1 MFGALRHGFRLLR
14 VARRLAAHDAL
25 FPGELIEEL
34 PAFARL
40 GRKLIAIQLWPRRKP
55 DVEGKSAG
63 ERLAL
68 ALGSLGP
75 TYIKLGQSLA
85 ARPDLVGEP
94 VARALTQL
102 QDRVP
107 PFPAEEARRI
117 IEHELMHPIEDMFQ
131 SIEETPVAA
140 ASIAQVH
147 FAVTTEGKAVA
158 VKVLRPGIEPA
169 FRRDLDA
176 LAWAADL
183 AERYMVPLK
192 RLRPR
197 EVVRTLAEVYFLEMD
212 LRLEAAAAS
221 ELALSLAEDGMVR
234 APAVDWARTARRVL
248 TVDRVKG
255 TPIGD
260 RAALVAAGHDPKVLA
275 TRLMQSFLDQALGHG
290 FFHADLHQG
299 NLFVA
304 EDGAIVVIDFGIMGR
319 LSRFMRRFMAETLI
333 GFITAD
339 YMRVARVH
347 AEAGILPPHKS
358 VELFAQALRSIGEPI
373 LGRPTREISIARLL
387 QQLFM
392 VTETFAMETQPD
404 LLLLQKTMVVVE
416 GVCGGLDPDM
426 NIWEVSRPVVEKWL
440 VATFSPEHRL
450 IDAAENAAAIARRL
464 PAMMEKLEKLG
475 AQVTESGLR
484 LHPETAKAIAAGQAA
499 TQRRLWWAVIALA
512 AAVVVLAIA
521 D

>member
-1 MFGALRHGFRLLR
+1 MFEALRHGFRLLR
-14 VARRLAAHDAL
+14 VARRLAVHDAL
-25 FPGELIEEL
+25 FPPDIEAEM

-40 GRKLIAIQLWPRRKP
+40 GRRLMGVQLWRRRP
-55 DVEGKSAG
+55 AVEGKSPG

-94 VARALTQL
+94 VARALAQL

-107 PFPAEEARRI
+107 PFPTAEAKRI
-117 IEHELMHPIEDMFQ
+117 IEYELMHPIDEVFQ
-131 SIEETPVAA
+131 SIEDQPVAA

-147 FAVTTEGKAVA
+147 FAITRDGREVA
-158 VKVLRPGIEPA
+158 VKVLRPGIEAA

-176 LAWAADL
+176 LAWAAGF
-183 AERYMVPLK
+183 AEKYVAPLK

-197 EVVRTLAEVYFLEMD
+197 EVVRTLAEVSFLEMD

-221 ELALSLAEDGMVR
+221 ELALSLPADHTVR
-234 APAVDWARTARRVL
+234 APAVDWTRTARRVL
-248 TVDRVKG
+248 TVDRVRG
-255 TPIGD
+255 IPIGD
-260 RAALVAAGHDPKVLA
+260 RAALVAAGHDPKLLA
-275 TRLMQSFLDQALGHG
+275 TRLMQSFLDQALGQG

-299 NLFVA
+299 NIFVG
-304 EDGAIVVIDFGIMGR
+304 EDGAIVIIDFGIMGR
-319 LSRFMRRFMAETLI
+319 LSKAMRRFMAETLI

-339 YMRVARVH
+339 YLRVARVH
-347 AEAGILPPHKS
+347 AEAGILPSSKS

-373 LGRPTREISIARLL
+373 IGKSTRDISIGRLL

-392 VTETFAMETQPD
+392 ITETFAMETQPD

-416 GVCGGLDPDM
+416 GVCGTLDPDM
-426 NIWEVSRPVVEKWL
+426 SIWDVSRPVVERWI

-450 IDAAENAAAIARRL
+450 LDAAEGAAGIMRRL
-464 PAMMEKLEKLG
+464 PGLMDKLDKLG
-475 AQVTESGLR
+475 AQVTENGLR
-484 LHPETAKAIAAGQAA
+484 LHPETARAIADGQAV
-499 TQRRLWWAVIALA
+499 TQRRLWWAVLALA
-512 AAVVVLAIA
+512 VAVVVLAVT

>member
-1 MFGALRHGFRLLR
+1 MFSALRHGFRLFR
-14 VARRLAAHDAL
+14 VARRLAVHDAL
-25 FPGELIEEL
+25 FPSEIVAEM
-34 PAFARL
+34 PTFARL
-40 GRKLIAIQLWPRRKP
+40 GRKIMSIQFRRRP
-55 DVEGKSAG
+55 DVEGKSPG

-85 ARPDLVGEP
+85 ARPDLVGEQ
-94 VARALTQL
+94 VARALAQL

-107 PFPAEEARRI
+107 PFPTAEARRI
-117 IEHELMHPIEDMFQ
+117 IEYELMRPIEEAFQ
-131 SIEETPVAA
+131 SIEEAPVAA

-147 FAVTTEGKAVA
+147 FAVTTEGRDVA

-176 LAWAADL
+176 LAWAAAF
-183 AERYMVPLK
+183 AERHIPPLR

-197 EVVRTLAEVYFLEMD
+197 ETVQTLADVSFLEMD

-221 ELALSLAEDGMVR
+221 ELALSLAEEGRVR
-234 APAVDWARTARRVL
+234 APAVDWSRTARRVL

-255 TPIGD
+255 VPIGD
-260 RAALVAAGHDPKVLA
+260 RAAVIAAGHDPKVLA
-275 TRLMQSFLDQALGHG
+275 ATLMQSFLDQALGNG

-304 EDGAIVVIDFGIMGR
+304 GDGAIVVIDFGIMGR
-319 LSRFMRRFMAETLI
+319 LSRPMRRFMAETLI

-347 AEAGILPPHKS
+347 AEAGILPSHKS

-392 VTETFAMETQPD
+392 VTETFAMETQTD

-440 VATFSPEHRL
+440 LATFSPEHRL
-450 IDAAENAAAIARRL
+450 LDAAESAAGIARRL
-464 PAMMEKLEKLG
+464 PGLMEKLERLG

-499 TQRRLWWAVIALA
+499 TQRRLWWAVLALA
-512 AAVVVLAIA
+512 AAVVVLALT

>member
-1 MFGALRHGFRLLR
+1 MFRALRHGLRLLR
-14 VARRLAAHDAL
+14 VARRLAVHDAL
-25 FPGELIEEL
+25 FPAELVEEL
-34 PAFARL
+34 PLSARV
-40 GRKLIAIQLWPRRKP
+40 GRRVLALQLRPRRKGL
-55 DVEGKSAG
+55 EGKSQG

-94 VARALTQL
+94 VARALSQL

-107 PFPAEEARRI
+107 PFPTREAKRI
-117 IEHELMHPIEDMFQ
+117 IEHELMHPIDEIFARID
-131 SIEETPVAA
+131 EEPVAA

-147 FAVTTEGKAVA
+147 FAETREGRQVA

-176 LAWAADL
+176 LAWAA
-183 AERYMVPLK
+183 AIGERWIPPLK

-197 EVVRTLAEVYFLEMD
+197 EVVRTLAEVSFLEMD

-221 ELALSLAEDGMVR
+221 ELALNLDPAGGVS
-234 APAVDWARTARRVL
+234 APAVDWSRTARRVM
-248 TVDRVKG
+248 TVDRVVG
-255 TPIGD
+255 MPIGD
-260 RAALVAAGHDPKVLA
+260 RDRLVAAGLDPRLLA
-275 TRLMQSFLDQALGHG
+275 SRLMQSFLDQALGRG

-304 EDGAIVVIDFGIMGR
+304 DDGTIIVIDFGIMGR
-319 LSRFMRRFMAETLI
+319 LSRAMRRFMAETLI

-347 AEAGILPPHKS
+347 AEAGILPPGKS

-373 LGRPTREISIARLL
+373 LGRPTRDISIARLL

-416 GVCGGLDPDM
+416 GVCAGLDPDM
-426 NIWEVSRPVVEKWL
+426 NIWEISRPVVEKWL
-440 VATFSPEHRL
+440 VSTFSPEHRL
-450 IDAAENAAAIARRL
+450 LDAAEGAAVMARRL
-464 PAMMEKLEKLG
+464 PGILQTLERLG
-475 AQVTESGLR
+475 AQITESGLR
-484 LHPETAKAIAAGQAA
+484 LHPETARAIAEGQAV

-512 AAVVVLAIA
+512 IAVVVLAVSR
-521 D
+521 

>member
-1 MFGALRHGFRLLR
+1 MFRALRHALRLFR
-14 VARRLAAHDAL
+14 VARRLAVHDAL
-25 FPGELIEEL
+25 FPAELTEEL
-34 PAFARL
+34 PLLARL
-40 GRKLIAIQLWPRRKP
+40 GRRAMAIQLRPRRAAL
-55 DVEGKSAG
+55 EGKSQG

-94 VARALTQL
+94 VARALAQL

-107 PFPAEEARRI
+107 PFPAAEARRI
-117 IEHELMHPIEDMFQ
+117 IEHELMHPMDELFL
-131 SIEETPVAA
+131 SIDEEPVAA

-147 FAVTTEGKAVA
+147 FAVTREGRQVA

-176 LAWAADL
+176 LAWAAEL
-183 AERYMVPLK
+183 GEKWLPPLK

-197 EVVRTLAEVYFLEMD
+197 EVVRTLAEVSFLEMD

-221 ELALSLAEDGMVR
+221 EIALNLDKQGGVT
-234 APAVDWARTARRVL
+234 APTVDWSRTARRVL
-248 TVDRVKG
+248 TVDRVQG

-260 RAALVAAGHDPKVLA
+260 RAKLIADGRDPRLLA
-275 TRLMQSFLDQALGHG
+275 SRLMQSFLDQALGRG

-304 EDGAIVVIDFGIMGR
+304 DDGTIVVIDFGIMGR
-319 LSRFMRRFMAETLI
+319 LSRPMRRFMAETLI

-339 YMRVARVH
+339 YLRVARVH
-347 AEAGILPPHKS
+347 AEAGILPPGKS

-392 VTETFAMETQPD
+392 ITETFAMETQPD

-440 VATFSPEHRL
+440 VSTFSPEHRL
-450 IDAAENAAAIARRL
+450 LDAAEGAAGMARRL
-464 PAMMEKLEKLG
+464 PGIIEKFERFG
-475 AQVTESGLR
+475 AQITENGLR
-484 LHPETAKAIAAGQAA
+484 LHPETARAIAEGQAK

-512 AAVVVLAIA
+512 VAVVVLAVSR
-521 D
+521 